1 MADYL
6 SNPPYFGATIGRV
19 ANRIANGK
27 FSLSGKEY
35 QLAINAPPNTLHGGW
50 VGFNKVCIVLIKIYL
65 VTFCTSE
72 LQIK

>member
-1 MADYL
+1 MIYLFLLVDYL

-27 FSLSGKEY
+27 FSLDGKKY

-50 VGFNKVCIVLIKIYL
+50 VGFNKVCTVLDLLTY
-65 VTFCTSE
+65 SY
-72 LQIK
+72 